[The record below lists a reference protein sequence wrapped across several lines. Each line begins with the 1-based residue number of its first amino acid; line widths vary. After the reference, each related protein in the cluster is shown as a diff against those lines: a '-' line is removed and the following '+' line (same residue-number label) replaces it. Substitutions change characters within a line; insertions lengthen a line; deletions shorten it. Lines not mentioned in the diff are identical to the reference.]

1 MYRSAF
7 ALVSVLLAASLPAND
22 AFAQALEGRLKTI
35 VGNKTIK
42 IAYRADATPFSFLN
56 NSRQP
61 VGYTVDICK
70 SVVGSLQ
77 RQFKVQEI
85 KIEWVPVNAQTRF
98 DAVASGKADME
109 CGSSTVTLGRMKVV
123 DFSSFVFVETT
134 GVMVKATTGANS
146 FGDLAGKK
154 VAVIAGTTNAK
165 AVAARSQQL
174 RIPVTLVEV
183 KTREEA
189 VAAVESGNAD
199 AFASDTL
206 MLVGTPFKDP
216 KSIRLLPDDLSI
228 EPYAIAL
235 PRGDWALRLAVNTA
249 LSQIFRSGEI
259 AIIYSNWFAPL
270 GMQPGAVLR
279 TVFTLGALPE

>member
-1 MYRSAF
+1 
-7 ALVSVLLAASLPAND
+7 
-22 AFAQALEGRLKTI
+22 
-35 VGNKTIK
+35 
-42 IAYRADATPFSFLN
+42 
-56 NSRQP
+56 
-61 VGYTVDICK
+61 
-70 SVVGSLQ
+70 
-77 RQFKVQEI
+77 
-85 KIEWVPVNAQTRF
+85 
-98 DAVASGKADME
+98 VASGKADME

-154 VAVIAGTTNAK
+154 VAVISGTTNAK